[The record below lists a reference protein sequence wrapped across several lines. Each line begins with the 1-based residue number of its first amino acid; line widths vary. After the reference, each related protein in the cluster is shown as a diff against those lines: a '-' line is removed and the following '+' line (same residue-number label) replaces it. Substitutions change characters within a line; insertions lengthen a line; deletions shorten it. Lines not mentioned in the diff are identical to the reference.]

1 MRRTFKVNK
10 ILTYKGECFRF
21 NFYGGHRITFK
32 VSIFGK
38 KKPQNCHVFTNN
50 PYKNIPHL

>member
-10 ILTYKGECFRF
+10 ILTYKDECFRF

-38 KKPQNCHVFTNN
+38 KKTSKLSCFHQ
-50 PYKNIPHL
+50 